1 MKRKL
6 NKTNTMSM
14 DEMFQDRIDNYLL
27 NRMDDDEKTEFLCE
41 VEQDEEKKEQLEFTQ
56 DVKDCIRSREEKL
69 QALKQFQRQYEQERK
84 TAAYRATGT
93 ERAACY
99 CPAPEVAAIEPV
111 RSKKKT
117 WLWVSCVAAVL
128 VVGFF
133 VVGTMFM
140 QESVPH
146 YDAAPLEQMRGG
158 DEVFSPAP
166 ADSTD
171 NDTIKYNIEKKVNT
185 DE

>member
-1 MKRKL
+1 
-6 NKTNTMSM
+6 M
-14 DEMFQDRIDNYLL
+14 DEKFQDRIDNYLL
-27 NRMDDDEKTEFLCE
+27 NRMDDAEKTEFLRE

-56 DVKDCIRSREEKL
+56 NVKDCIRSREEK
-69 QALKQFQRQYEQERK
+69 QNDIAQFQRQYEEERRK
-84 TAAYRATGT
+84 AAYRTTGT
-93 ERAACY
+93 ERATCY
-99 CPAPEVAAIEPV
+99 CPASEVTTTEPV
-111 RSKKKT
+111 RSKKKI
-117 WLWVSCVAAVL
+117 WLWISGVAAVL

-133 VVGTMFM
+133 AIKPMFDY
-140 QESVPH
+140 EPSPN
-146 YDAAPLEQMRGG
+146 YNGAPMEQMRGG